1 MALRRGNPP
10 PTAVALSHLQALRTP
25 GEKECGA
32 GWEPALQSR
41 AARRRQQDALSYQ
54 VVRWRA
60 RGAARTL
67 LLDQR
72 KQGKGRIWGT
82 AREREVRV
90 GSGARGLRVP
100 KTWSEARV
108 AASPAGREP
117 GVCAYRRPGRSPN
130 SGGRSCRCCPRGG
143 APAGSAPSARSVC
156 GSGPA
161 CCGGAAS

>member
-1 MALRRGNPP
+1 MALRRGKPP

-25 GEKECGA
+25 GERECGA

-41 AARRRQQDALSYQ
+41 AARRRQQDAHSYQ
-54 VVRWRA
+54 GFVGGPGAQRGLCSRIRGSKA
-60 RGAARTL
+60 RVGFGGL
-67 LLDQR
+67 H
-72 KQGKGRIWGT
+72 K
-82 AREREVRV
+82 REVRV

-100 KTWSEARV
+100 KTWSEERV
-108 AASPAGREP
+108 AANPAGREP

-143 APAGSAPSARSVC
+143 APAGSAPSACSVC